1 MSIALVFSS
10 EDRYSYFF
18 FFRGETAFRT
28 ARLETFRCCGH
39 LIDHVL
45 DRPPE
50 RFVLNELALGTQLI
64 RTDVGADTYD
74 FSHALIRHTL
84 CAELWQATIGERCW
98 SLLRVKVVSH
108 RPTARAACS
117 LLSAQRIISSLLG
130 WVFQSPGRA
139 NSKRKR
145 SNSKGGA
152 RLRSGD
158 KSKKRQSTFT
168 NRSAAANYCLAI
180 FSTVISSPGITR
192 RIPNSDGNPRLTR

>member
-1 MSIALVFSS
+1 MLITYPGELCLSRWSSRPRIAILIFS
-10 EDRYSYFF
+10 
-18 FFRGETAFRT
+18 FFRVTAFRT

-50 RFVLNELALGTQLI
+50 RFVLNELALGAQLI
-64 RTDVGADTYD
+64 RADVGADTYD

-117 LLSAQRIISSLLG
+117 YSR
-130 WVFQSPGRA
+130 
-139 NSKRKR
+139 
-145 SNSKGGA
+145 
-152 RLRSGD
+152 
-158 KSKKRQSTFT
+158 
-168 NRSAAANYCLAI
+168 
-180 FSTVISSPGITR
+180 
-192 RIPNSDGNPRLTR
+192 PNGS